1 MNFKSITNNIESL
14 PPLSDVILEIQKC
27 YNDDISNMN
36 IDVLVNLIESDA
48 ILTAN
53 ILKITNSPSYGFSKK
68 ISSISQAVK
77 LFGVLQIYGII
88 VSHVVDESIKANTK
102 VYGLSNERFND
113 MCHIQSVLI
122 MKWYSKIDFKKAQFL
137 SSLALIMESG
147 KLILAQEIAN
157 SSYELEFR
165 QGLHNCEDIEVYEKN
180 LVSLSSYNISALL
193 FEHWNLEPLYIKI
206 LLSSKEEQDREI
218 LEFVKILDVVKT
230 AINVKE
236 FLTKDSVLKASKLL
250 REMNIDIEPFVAV
263 SIEIKKSY
271 ITMMQKK
278 QQIKK

>member
-14 PPLSDVILEIQKC
+14 PPLSDVILKIQKC

-36 IDVLVNLIESDA
+36 IEILVNLIESDA
-48 ILTAN
+48 ILAAN
-53 ILKITNSPSYGFSKK
+53 ILKITNSPTYGFSRK
-68 ISSISQAVK
+68 ILSISQAVK

-88 VSHVVDESIKANTK
+88 VSYVVDESIKANTK

-113 MCHIQSVLI
+113 MCHIQSALI
-122 MKWYSKIDFKKAQFL
+122 MKWYSKIDFKKAQLL

-206 LLSSKEEQDREI
+206 LLSNKEEQDSEI